1 MKLHRYDESTS
12 RRPTE
17 WPRRILTRRRMYD
30 MERKKHRASTVDQ
43 RSIKERPCKLSL
55 TNRSLSGLEGILSIP
70 SRILTRRRM
79 YDMERKKHRASTVDQ
94 RSIKERPCKLS
105 LTNRSLSGL
114 EGILSIP

>member
-1 MKLHRYDESTS
+1 
-12 RRPTE
+12 
-17 WPRRILTRRRMYD
+17 

-55 TNRSLSGLEGILSIP
+55 TNRSLSGLEGILIHHS

-105 LTNRSLSGL
+105 LTNRSHYYY
-114 EGILSIP
+114 